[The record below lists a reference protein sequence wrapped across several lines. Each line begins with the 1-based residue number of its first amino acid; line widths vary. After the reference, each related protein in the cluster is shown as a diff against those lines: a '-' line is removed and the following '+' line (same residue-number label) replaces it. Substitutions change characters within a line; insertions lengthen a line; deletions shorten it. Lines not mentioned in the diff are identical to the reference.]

1 VAELARKKQEKGGE
15 GEGKGGKE
23 LKIITV
29 QVVTRDKVTRNDR
42 QMSLL
47 WIIDKFGPMH
57 ERTLQHL
64 IHKIEELGA
73 DMGYK
78 DFSLVG
84 GVPYSPT
91 LKSDIVALLYVG
103 FVETEPNM
111 YRKLRITNDG
121 KDALEKY
128 TVPAKLAETVSNN
141 FEELRNMASLIDNQ
155 VDLQI
160 RRRMIERRRPRRS
173 II

>member
-1 VAELARKKQEKGGE
+1 MARKRQDKSGE

-29 QVVTRDKVTRNDR
+29 HVVTRDRVVRNER
-42 QMSLL
+42 QMALL
-47 WIIDKFGPMH
+47 WLVDKFGPLH

-64 IHKIEELGA
+64 VHKLEDLGAELGY
-73 DMGYK
+73 D

-103 FVETEPNM
+103 FIETEPNM
-111 YRKLRITNDG
+111 YRKLRVTNDG
-121 KDALEKY
+121 KDALDKY
-128 TVPAKLAETVSNN
+128 AVPAKLAEIVSEN
-141 FEELRNMASLIDNQ
+141 FEELRNAASIIDNQ

-160 RRRMIERRRPRRS
+160 RRRMMERRRPRRS
-173 II
+173 FI